1 MCLAV
6 PARII
11 AVDPAGLEAKADF
24 GGIEKEIDVSLIE
37 EPKPGDWVIVH
48 VGFALNRIDEKEAEE
63 TLALLR
69 STGLSESGPTN
80 ERVPAKN
87 AESASASGAAS

>member
-24 GGIEKEIDVSLIE
+24 GGIEKTIDVSLIE
-37 EPKPGDWVIVH
+37 DPMAGEWVIVH

-69 STGLSESGPTN
+69 STGLASDD
-80 ERVPAKN
+80 
-87 AESASASGAAS
+87 ASAQRAASGTASSGAAS